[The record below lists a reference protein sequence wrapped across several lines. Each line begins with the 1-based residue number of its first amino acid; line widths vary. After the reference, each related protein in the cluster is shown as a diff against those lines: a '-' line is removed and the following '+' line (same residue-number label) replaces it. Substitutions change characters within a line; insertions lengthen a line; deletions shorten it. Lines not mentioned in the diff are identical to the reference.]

1 MPHLFPR
8 ECVGGEC
15 HCQPRFPSA
24 VDISPNLAL
33 DGMVKQFKHAPIS
46 QWYYTVIFNLHYIKA
61 VLGLQNRVLAFL
73 VGAAALL
80 TFRIL
85 REASDTD
92 EFLM

>member
-1 MPHLFPR
+1 M
-8 ECVGGEC
+8 
-15 HCQPRFPSA
+15 
-24 VDISPNLAL
+24 
-33 DGMVKQFKHAPIS
+33 KQFKYAPIS

-73 VGAAALL
+73 FGATAVL

-85 REASDTD
+85 RETSNTD